1 MSRCYRPEDW
11 IGPRA
16 IAFVRARQGGGGSGG
31 GPWGGPG
38 GGRGPWGGP
47 GGGRGHWGGPG
58 GGRGRRRRGDARI
71 ALLLLLAEEPRNG
84 YQLIQEIEQ
93 RSDGQW
99 RPSSGSVYPALSQ
112 LEDEG
117 LIRGAV
123 GQDTGRVFELTDAG
137 RAYLVERGDQPA
149 PWEAE
154 ENPAEGALADFRRA
168 VISAGKASW
177 QVAQDGDEQQIA
189 KATELLAD
197 TRRALYRLLAGEDRP
212 GEDTAAQE

>member
-16 IAFVRARQGGGGSGG
+16 IAFVRARQGG
-31 GPWGGPG
+31 GGPG

-58 GGRGRRRRGDARI
+58 GGRGRRRRGDVRI
-71 ALLLLLAEEPRNG
+71 ALLLLLAEQPRNG
-84 YQLIQEIEQ
+84 YQLIQEIEE

-117 LIRGAV
+117 LIRSTDGAE
-123 GQDTGRVFELTDAG
+123 TGRAFEL
-137 RAYLVERGDQPA
+137 
-149 PWEAE
+149 
-154 ENPAEGALADFRRA
+154 
-168 VISAGKASW
+168 
-177 QVAQDGDEQQIA
+177 
-189 KATELLAD
+189 
-197 TRRALYRLLAGEDRP
+197 
-212 GEDTAAQE
+212 